1 MQALHLGCD
10 NDNVFGILK
19 WDGIWSDHKIRTEHF
34 IPVCSPTKHTLKEI
48 GDKKVQWYVLNGYLI
63 SLNAFKSFFYIYSTA
78 YVWHWFAKFLSFFSL
93 QILRSLVIYHPLA
106 FSRKIPV
113 KKQPHTLTYQSHPGS
128 QGRNPRLVL
137 RGHPRDRQDHQDQ
150 GPRAHFYLPPLTLLV
165 PMTDKL
171 KSKLYNP
178 FCSDELWRR

>member
-1 MQALHLGCD
+1 MFVTDLLS
-10 NDNVFGILK
+10 F
-19 WDGIWSDHKIRTEHF
+19 
-34 IPVCSPTKHTLKEI
+34 
-48 GDKKVQWYVLNGYLI
+48 
-63 SLNAFKSFFYIYSTA
+63 SL
-78 YVWHWFAKFLSFFSL
+78 FFSL
-93 QILRSLVIYHPLA
+93 QILRSAYPNLFGKKGYVVVVVVQILRSLVIYHPSA
-106 FSRKIPV
+106 FSRKIPI

-150 GPRAHFYLPPLTLLV
+150 GPRAHFHLPPLTLLV